1 MKFSVKNEIRPDD
14 VSTLEHAMKMVDA
27 DAKVDVDVGEKTVS
41 IDSWLMPEEFL
52 VAFYDEDYDVTI
64 SEA

>member
-1 MKFSVKNEIRPDD
+1 MKFSVKNELRPDD
-14 VSTLEHAMKMVDA
+14 VSTLEHAMKRVDA

-52 VAFYDEDYDVTI
+52 VAFYDEDYEVTI

>member
-1 MKFSVKNEIRPDD
+1 MKFSVKNEILPDD
-14 VSTLEHAMKMVDA
+14 VSTLEHAMKRVDA

-52 VAFYDEDYDVTI
+52 VAFYDEDYEVTI

>member
-1 MKFSVKNEIRPDD
+1 MKFSVKNEIRPGD
-14 VSTLEHAMKMVDA
+14 VSTLEHAMKMVDGE
-27 DAKVDVDVGEKTVS
+27 AKVDIDVGAKTVS

-52 VAFYDEDYDVTI
+52 VAFHDEDYDVTI

>member
-1 MKFSVKNEIRPDD
+1 MKFSVKNEILPDD
-14 VSTLEHAMKMVDA
+14 VSTLEHAMKRVDA

>member
-27 DAKVDVDVGEKTVS
+27 EAKVDVDVGAKTVS

>member
-1 MKFSVKNEIRPDD
+1 MKFSVKNELLPDD
-14 VSTLEHAMKMVDA
+14 VSTLEHAMKRVDA

-52 VAFYDEDYDVTI
+52 VAFYDEDYEVTI